1 MAILECG
8 LARVPIISTDVGIAS
23 EILNT
28 KSIYNMEN
36 FITAEPDIEY
46 AYNQA
51 SKHSIKIGMEKFSE
65 MFRNL
70 YES

>member
-23 EILNT
+23 EILNP
-28 KSIYNMEN
+28 KSIYNMESFFN
-36 FITAEPDIEY
+36 SEPDIEY

-51 SKHSIKIGMEKFSE
+51 SKHSIKIGMEKFNL
-65 MFRNL
+65 MFRDL